1 MISWEPEP
9 KSWDMWLWATRRI
22 IYLAFCLLYAWTALP
37 FLPFLSLLLSKAT
50 MSNLYSLSLS
60 FSNSLN
66 NCLYLSPYCSLCLLH
81 STYLSVSLSHT
92 PPRLSIFQS
101 LSISQ
106 LTLTFSPSHSQLLP
120 AEALTRAMTSISQ
133 DECLRTAYSAAQ

>member
-1 MISWEPEP
+1 MYDSEQLEG
-9 KSWDMWLWATRRI
+9 SFT
-22 IYLAFCLLYAWTALP
+22 
-37 FLPFLSLLLSKAT
+37 LLSVYFMFKPLSVSFPSSPSSCLRQQCLIFT
-50 MSNLYSLSLS
+50 LSLS
-60 FSNSLN
+60 FSSSLN
-66 NCLYLSPYCSLCLLH
+66 NCLSLSPYCSFCLSH

-92 PPRLSIFQS
+92 PPRLSIIQS

>member
-1 MISWEPEP
+1 MRYVTLSNQKDHLPCF
-9 KSWDMWLWATRRI
+9 LFT
-22 IYLAFCLLYAWTALP
+22 LCLNRSPFPSLP
-37 FLPFLSLLLSKAT
+37 FPLLLSKAT
-50 MSNLYSLSLS
+50 MSNLYSLSFSLS
-60 FSNSLN
+60 LSLSLPNTSSLN
-66 NCLYLSPYCSLCLLH
+66 NCLSLSPYCSLCLLH

-92 PPRLSIFQS
+92 PPRLSIIQS

-133 DECLRTAYSAAQ
+133 EECLRTAYSAAQ